1 MKLAELRS
9 LISGHKSE
17 DLQAIIVE
25 LYKKIPKKTIEEH
38 RMDELVRDPGSYAG
52 LAKALKSEPQRT
64 LDELEPDIVEFVADA
79 KNQYYFAPNSIIRKK
94 DRPKWRFIVKR
105 FIHDLQLAPDT
116 PEDAAK
122 AAELLEQLYALLCE
136 ATEHILFSTDDP
148 FRSVGIAQER
158 LYSIIVQMIRRDAP
172 PKKWVAK
179 AIALAI
185 EHSPGRGYMHQEL
198 SLALLDHLNTAPLKE
213 LAIEEAERFLADAKA
228 QLRLVTK
235 KSRDAWNKENALSSK
250 IESLTELVL
259 YCRFALSE
267 YEEGAQFFL
276 QHDPSSSREVTY
288 FRLLLRLLRAD
299 QKDLWLRFYQQAIR
313 EGVPV
318 RDSLLKADQ
327 TIRETGRLPAY
338 L

>member
-105 FIHDLQLAPDT
+105 FIHDLQLATDT
-116 PEDAAK
+116 PEDTAK

-136 ATEHILFSTDDP
+136 AGDYILFSTEDP

-185 EHSPGRGYMHQEL
+185 EHSLGRETLHETL
-198 SLALLDHLNTAPLKE
+198 WLALLDHLNTAPLKE
-213 LAIEEAERFLADAKA
+213 LAIEEAEQLLADART

-235 KSRDAWNKENALSSK
+235 KSNDAWNKEYAARNK

-259 YCRFALSE
+259 YCRFGLSE

-288 FRLLLRLLRAD
+288 YRLLSRLLRAD
-299 QKDLWLRFYQQAIR
+299 QKDLWLRFYQQATR

-318 RDSLLKADQ
+318 RNSLIKADR